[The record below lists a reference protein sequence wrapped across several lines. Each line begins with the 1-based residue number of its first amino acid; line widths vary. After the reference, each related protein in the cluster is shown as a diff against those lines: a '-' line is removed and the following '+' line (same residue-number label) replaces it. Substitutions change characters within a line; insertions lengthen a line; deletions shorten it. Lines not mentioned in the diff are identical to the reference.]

1 MEEKEEKV
9 IDKRGFNLIKN
20 QRVAYWL
27 AIVLITIAL
36 LISINEFI
44 FLCYQDGFLY
54 ENLFAF
60 VFEFVTNGML
70 LYSLIRK
77 KSVLIEI
84 ALVVLKVFEATYYPL
99 RSCQRLDMLILIEG
113 MPQFYVVSHTLFAV
127 GAFALL
133 IGLIFY
139 CLFKLRGR
147 RLYWDIMKLWV
158 LLSAVFMFVMSII
171 YIVEVFRNSE
181 MMWEEMLEPVTL
193 CVLFVGMFMT
203 YEYVEEIEAI
213 YE

>member
-1 MEEKEEKV
+1 MEEK
-9 IDKRGFNLIKN
+9 IHDKTGFNLVKN
-20 QRVAYWL
+20 QRVAYWS
-27 AIVLITIAL
+27 AIVLIGIAI

-44 FLCYQDGFLY
+44 FLCIQQGFLY

-60 VFEFVTNGML
+60 VFEFVSNSLL

-77 KSVLIEI
+77 KTVLIEI

-99 RSCQRLDMLILIEG
+99 RSCQRLDQLSLFDN
-113 MPQFYVVSHTLFAV
+113 MPQFYVISHSLFAV

-139 CLFKLRGR
+139 CLFKLRGKR
-147 RLYWDIMKLWV
+147 IYWDIMKLWV
-158 LLSAVFMFVMSII
+158 LLSSVFMLVMSIL
-171 YIVEVFRNSE
+171 YIIEVYSNPN
-181 MMWEEMLEPVTL
+181 MVWEEMLEPVTL
-193 CVLFVGMFMT
+193 CILFLGMFMT

>member
-20 QRVAYWL
+20 QRVAYWG

-44 FLCYQDGFLY
+44 FLCIQDGFLY

-60 VFEFVTNGML
+60 VFEFSTNGML

-99 RSCQRLDMLILIEG
+99 RSCQRLDMLILLEG
-113 MPQFYVVSHTLFAV
+113 LPQFYVVSHSLFAV

-139 CLFKLRGR
+139 CLFKLWGKRIF
-147 RLYWDIMKLWV
+147 WDIMKLWV
-158 LLSAVFMFVMSII
+158 LLSSVFMFIMSIV
-171 YIVEVFRNSE
+171 YIVEVSTNSQ
-181 MMWEEMLEPVTL
+181 MQWEEMLEPITL
-193 CVLFVGMFMT
+193 CILFLGMFMT